1 METLRRDFKEY
12 LSNRRE
18 IEELKRQLNGME
30 HLTDTVRG
38 SSSEWPYIQG
48 PITVQGRNAS
58 EELRTIE
65 QIQRLVQRC
74 RRVEEAIQTAPNSMT
89 RRMLR
94 LRYKQGLKWAD
105 VAAQLG
111 DDVSVDAVKQRDQ
124 EFFRGK

>member
-1 METLRRDFKEY
+1 METLRQDFKEY

-58 EELRTIE
+58 EELKTLE

>member
-1 METLRRDFKEY
+1 METLRQDFKEY

>member
-1 METLRRDFKEY
+1 METLRQDFKEY

-38 SSSEWPYIQG
+38 SGSEWPYIQG